1 MNSVVATSGSCGF
14 RLIPI
19 SSERLDM
26 SSRRTIAS
34 SQNGQIT
41 RRRLMAKALGV
52 FLLTIFISGSLVT
65 SAAAAS
71 VEEFYKGKAIQF
83 IVGGSA
89 GGGYDTY
96 TRLIAR
102 HFAQY
107 VPGKPST
114 VVQNMPGA
122 AMLIAANY
130 VFNSAP
136 RDGTVIGHWSG
147 PLILQHMMGN
157 PAVQFEGRK
166 FGWLGM
172 PTADSLVCILTD
184 RSGIKTAE
192 EWRNAKTR
200 VKLGAIGPGTS
211 GTDDT
216 KVLAAATGFPL
227 QLIEGY
233 KGTADIRVAAET
245 GEVDG
250 TCAFGWQSAKVTW
263 ANALRAKQVHVVLQ
277 TMLEPHPELKD
288 VPLAINFAKTDDGK
302 KLLRIASELYGKQ
315 RLYSAPPQVPEQR
328 VRTLQKAF
336 INTLKDPQF
345 LAEAEKAKLEI
356 DPVDGPGIEKM
367 VKGLYEIEP
376 GIVNRVKQLLESK

>member
-1 MNSVVATSGSCGF
+1 
-14 RLIPI
+14 
-19 SSERLDM
+19 
-26 SSRRTIAS
+26 
-34 SQNGQIT
+34 
-41 RRRLMAKALGV
+41 MAKVLGV
-52 FLLTIFISGSLVT
+52 FLLPILILLSLIT
-65 SAAAAS
+65 SALAAS
-71 VEEFYKGKAIQF
+71 VEEFYKGKTIQF

-102 HFAQY
+102 YFAQY

-172 PTADSLVCILTD
+172 PTADSLVCITTD
-184 RSGIKTAE
+184 RSGIKSAE
-192 EWRNAKTR
+192 DWRKAKTR

-216 KVLAAATGFPL
+216 KILAAATDFPL

-263 ANALRAKQVHVVLQ
+263 ANALKAKEVHVVLQ
-277 TMLEPHPELKD
+277 TIIEPHP
-288 VPLAINFAKTDDGK
+288 
-302 KLLRIASELYGKQ
+302 
-315 RLYSAPPQVPEQR
+315 
-328 VRTLQKAF
+328 
-336 INTLKDPQF
+336 
-345 LAEAEKAKLEI
+345 
-356 DPVDGPGIEKM
+356 
-367 VKGLYEIEP
+367 
-376 GIVNRVKQLLESK
+376 

>member
-1 MNSVVATSGSCGF
+1 
-14 RLIPI
+14 
-19 SSERLDM
+19 
-26 SSRRTIAS
+26 
-34 SQNGQIT
+34 
-41 RRRLMAKALGV
+41 MAKARGV
-52 FLLTIFISGSLVT
+52 FVFLIFISVSLVT
-65 SAAAAS
+65 PARAGS
-71 VEEFYKGKAIQF
+71 VEDFYKGKTIQF
-83 IVGGSA
+83 VVGGSA

-107 VPGKPST
+107 VPGNPSI

-122 AMLIAANY
+122 AMLIAANHI
-130 VFNSAP
+130 FNSAP

-147 PLILQHMMGN
+147 PLILQHLMGN

-192 EWRNAKTR
+192 EWRKAKTR

-216 KVLAAATGFPL
+216 KLMAAATDFPM

-233 KGTADIRVAAET
+233 KGTADIRAAAET

-263 ANALRAKQVHVVLQ
+263 ANALRTRQVHVVLQ
-277 TMLEPHPELKD
+277 TMLESHPELKG
-288 VPLAINFAKTDDGK
+288 VPLAVEYAKTEEGK
-302 KLLRIASELYGKQ
+302 KLLQIASELYGKQ
-315 RLYSAPPQVPEQR
+315 RLYSLPPQVPEQR
-328 VRTLQKAF
+328 VRVLQKAF
-336 INTLKDPQF
+336 VSTMKDSQL

-356 DPVDGPGIEKM
+356 DPIDGAGIEKM
-367 VKGLYEIEP
+367 VNGLYEIEP
-376 GIVNRVKQLLESK
+376 AIVNRVKQLLQSK

>member
-1 MNSVVATSGSCGF
+1 
-14 RLIPI
+14 
-19 SSERLDM
+19 
-26 SSRRTIAS
+26 
-34 SQNGQIT
+34 
-41 RRRLMAKALGV
+41 MAKALGA
-52 FLLTIFISGSLVT
+52 FLLPMFISLSLVT
-65 SAAAAS
+65 AALAGS
-71 VEEFYKGKAIQF
+71 VEEFYKGKTIQF
-83 IVGGSA
+83 VVGGSA

-107 VPGKPST
+107 VPGNPSM

-130 VFNSAP
+130 IYNSAP

-172 PTADSLVCILTD
+172 PTSDSLVCILSD
-184 RSGIKTAE
+184 RSGIKTADQ
-192 EWRNAKTR
+192 WGKAKTR

-216 KVLAAATGFPL
+216 KLLAAATDFPM
-227 QLIEGY
+227 QLSEGY
-233 KGTADIRVAAET
+233 KGTAEIRIAAET

-263 ANALRAKQVHVVLQ
+263 ANALRARQVHVVLQ
-277 TMLEPHPELKD
+277 TTLEPHPELKG
-288 VPLAINFAKTDDGK
+288 VPLAVDYAKTEEGK
-302 KLLRIASELYGKQ
+302 KFLRIAGDLYGKQ
-315 RLYSAPPQVPEQR
+315 RLYSLPPQVPEERLR
-328 VRTLQKAF
+328 VLQKAF
-336 INTLKDPQF
+336 INTLKDSQF

-356 DPVDGPGIEKM
+356 EPVDGPGIEKM
-367 VKGLYEIEP
+367 VNGLYEIEP
-376 GIVNRVKQLLESK
+376 AIVNRVKQLLVAK

>member
-1 MNSVVATSGSCGF
+1 MANYREV
-14 RLIPI
+14 
-19 SSERLDM
+19 
-26 SSRRTIAS
+26 
-34 SQNGQIT
+34 
-41 RRRLMAKALGV
+41 LMAKTLGV
-52 FLLTIFISGSLVT
+52 LLVAIFVSASLVT
-65 SAAAAS
+65 SPLAAS
-71 VEEFYKGKAIQF
+71 VEEFYKGKTIQF

-102 HFAQY
+102 HFPQY

-147 PLILQHMMGN
+147 PLILQHLMGN

-172 PTADSLVCILTD
+172 PTADSLVCITTD

-216 KVLAAATGFPL
+216 KLLAAATGFPL

-250 TCAFGWQSAKVTW
+250 TCSFGWQSAKVTW
-263 ANALRAKQVHVVLQ
+263 ANALKARQVHVVLQ
-277 TMLEPHPELKD
+277 TMLESHPELKG
-288 VPLAINFAKTDDGK
+288 VPLAVEYAKTDEGK
-302 KLLRIASELYGKQ
+302 KLLRIASEIYGKQ
-315 RLYSAPPQVPEQR
+315 RLYSLPPQVPAER
-328 VRTLQKAF
+328 VRVLQKAF
-336 INTLKDPQF
+336 SDTLKDPQL

-367 VKGLYEIEP
+367 VSGLYEIEP
-376 GIVNRVKQLLESK
+376 AIVNRVKQLLESK

>member
-1 MNSVVATSGSCGF
+1 MTKVLFGFVLAIAVSLSLISV
-14 RLIPI
+14 R
-19 SSERLDM
+19 
-26 SSRRTIAS
+26 
-34 SQNGQIT
+34 
-41 RRRLMAKALGV
+41 
-52 FLLTIFISGSLVT
+52 
-65 SAAAAS
+65 AAS
-71 VEEFYKGKAIQF
+71 VEDFYKGKTIQF
-83 IVGGSA
+83 IVGGTA

-102 HFAQY
+102 HFPQY
-107 VPGKPST
+107 VPGKPNI

-130 VFNSAP
+130 TYNSAP

-157 PAVQFEGRK
+157 PAVQFDGRK
-166 FGWLGM
+166 FGWIGM
-172 PTADSLVCILTD
+172 PTADALVCITTE

-192 EWRNAKTR
+192 DWRKAKTR

-216 KVLAAATGFPL
+216 KLLAAATDFPL

-263 ANALRAKQVHVVLQ
+263 ANALNAKQVHVVLQ
-277 TMLEPHPELKD
+277 TMLEPHPELKG
-288 VPLAINFAKTDDGK
+288 VPLAIDYAKNDEGK

-315 RLYSAPPQVPEQR
+315 RLYSLPPQVPEQR

-336 INTLKDPQF
+336 ISTLKDPQ
-345 LAEAEKAKLEI
+345 LMVEAEKAKLEI
-356 DPVDGPGIEKM
+356 DPIDGAGIEKM
-367 VKGLYEIEP
+367 VNGLYEIEP
-376 GIVNRVKQLLESK
+376 AVVSRVKQILESK